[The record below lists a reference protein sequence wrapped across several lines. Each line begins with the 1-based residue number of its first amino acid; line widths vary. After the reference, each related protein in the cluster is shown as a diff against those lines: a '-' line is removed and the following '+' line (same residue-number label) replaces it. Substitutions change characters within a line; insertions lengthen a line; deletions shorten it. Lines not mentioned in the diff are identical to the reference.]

1 MAQDP
6 TAAGE
11 TTPDCEVMASI
22 DGADL
27 VIAALCREDAWL
39 SAPLV
44 DTLVVDEW
52 R

>member
-11 TTPDCEVMASI
+11 TAPDCEVMASI
-22 DGADL
+22 DGPDF

-39 SAPLV
+39 STPLV
-44 DTLVVDEW
+44 DALVVDEW

>member
-11 TTPDCEVMASI
+11 TALDCEVMASV

-39 SAPLV
+39 SIPLA
-44 DTLVVDEW
+44 DALAIDEW

>member
-11 TTPDCEVMASI
+11 TAPDCEVMASI
-22 DGADL
+22 DGAEL

-39 SAPLV
+39 STPLADALHV
-44 DTLVVDEW
+44 EEW